1 MLMDCLK
8 RHRATVSKQTMQ
20 STIVMVT
27 HQKGI
32 ISHHILLTTLNKILR
47 TSSDTKSD

>member
-1 MLMDCLK
+1 MLIDCLK

-20 STIVMVT
+20 NIVTVI

-32 ISHHILLTTLNKILR
+32 ISHYILLTTLNKILR
-47 TSSDTKSD
+47 TSSDTKTD